1 MSETKELK
9 VTLPQEEL
17 ANVDRL
23 RKLMAFDSND
33 LAIVSAVNISRYI
46 LEERRNGSRFQM
58 RKANGELLELN
69 LVPRNGRR

>member
-1 MSETKELK
+1 MSETKEL
-9 VTLPQEEL
+9 TITIPQEEL

-33 LAIVSAVNISRYI
+33 LTIVSAINISRYL
-46 LEERRNGSRFQM
+46 LEERHNGSRFQM

-69 LVPRNGRR
+69 LVPRNGS

>member
-17 ANVDRL
+17 ENVDRL